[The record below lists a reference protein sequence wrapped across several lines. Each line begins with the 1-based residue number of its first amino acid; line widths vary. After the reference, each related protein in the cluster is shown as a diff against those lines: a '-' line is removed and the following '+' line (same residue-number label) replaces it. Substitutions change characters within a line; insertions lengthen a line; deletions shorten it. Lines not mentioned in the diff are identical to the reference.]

1 MNLDDIKN
9 NTVGVWA
16 GENLLHL
23 SWLTPTDYVSLSEMT
38 VATVVREK
46 FLTFNY
52 QWSHED
58 APHEGL
64 LLVGFDEPQ
73 AAVNASWV
81 DSWHSSQKPLALS
94 GTIDAAG
101 AVDLRGT
108 YEVPNHPDWG
118 WRIVLT
124 TNDDALQMTMYNV
137 TPEGA
142 EDLAV
147 RADYTRV
154 QQAVGDE

>member
-1 MNLDDIKN
+1 MNLNDIQDN
-9 NTVGVWA
+9 LIGVWA

-23 SWLTPTDYVSLSEMT
+23 SWLTPTDYHSPSELK
-38 VATVVREK
+38 VATAVREK

-64 LLVGFDEPQ
+64 LLIGFDQ
-73 AAVNASWV
+73 DQSIANASWI
-81 DSWHSSQKPLALS
+81 DSWHSSAKPLALA
-94 GTIDAAG
+94 GTIDNSG
-101 AVDLRGT
+101 AIDLRGT

-118 WRIVLT
+118 WRIAVT
-124 TNDDALQMTMYNV
+124 TNGDALQVTMYNV
-137 TPEGA
+137 SPEGA

-147 RADYTRV
+147 RANYKRV
-154 QQAVGDE
+154 LQ

>member
-1 MNLDDIKN
+1 MNLTDLQDKLI
-9 NTVGVWA
+9 GVWA

-23 SWLTPTDYVSLSEMT
+23 SWLTPTDYQSLSELT
-38 VATVVREK
+38 VATAVREK

-64 LLVGFDEPQ
+64 LLVGFDAKQEL
-73 AAVNASWV
+73 VNASWI
-81 DSWHSSQKPLALS
+81 DSWHQSAKPLALS
-94 GTIDAAG
+94 GAIDESG
-101 AVDLRGT
+101 AIDLRGN

-118 WRIVLT
+118 WRIVVKT
-124 TNDDALQMTMYNV
+124 ADGALQMTMYNV
-137 TPEGA
+137 SPEGT

-147 RADYTRV
+147 RADYQRV
-154 QQAVGDE
+154 RQQLEQ